1 MNRFQILVTLL
12 LFPILL
18 QGQTIYSTDY
28 DWSQQP
34 EYVDPSKLSLT
45 PEQEKSNALYLFNI
59 DICKLPGLNSLFVG
73 FHSEIKHLKILVQS
87 KKGIEEL
94 NKFYVPIKQ
103 KNTYWGGT
111 YDETEV
117 KARIIQSDGSFVAIS
132 RDSIFKGELDGRLY
146 NYFAFDNLKIGSVI
160 EVFIKTP
167 KASNGYPSEFLLT
180 QKYPT
185 LSRIIAYHNKANL
198 DPVIY
203 QPKGYEIKYEEQID
217 QDLNN
222 RLLLF
227 KYESLPA
234 AKRQELSNYANDN
247 LFLHIQPANRDRL
260 TDMMKMLFQM
270 NLGYTSSFYK
280 KVEGKPL
287 KRSLK
292 DSEKFIDVWFIKSD
306 TSAIVKLRRAEFFLK
321 TKNETFMLGL
331 NNSGRYLVNQ
341 VPMEKFHLMYTYSKL
356 IGLNPKLIFASRGDY
371 HPTPDNFLCPNYFDF
386 PLIYFPGLDVYY
398 SVDPDDRIG
407 PAPARFFNS
416 NAVYFN
422 IHGKPKIEPFKI
434 QEPSANFSI
443 DSLNI
448 QLSFQGDELKAEF
461 KKVLIGNTALDYL
474 VEINGAREGKIL
486 EERESLIRYYFP
498 KSDIL
503 STKAKN
509 ETLDKAFVLPLTIYS
524 TLKCSDLVVD
534 LDSILIVEL
543 GSVIGNQ
550 RELSGD
556 ENSKRETGMYLEN
569 NTHYVRELSISI
581 PAGYKVKNANDFT
594 IKFVGN
600 DVIGFKS
607 EAKIKGNKL
616 TITVDEYYNKT
627 SYLPEDYELMKQVY
641 SASHKFY
648 TTKLFLA
655 K

>member
-1 MNRFQILVTLL
+1 MNRFRILLTLL
-12 LFPILL
+12 LFPVFL
-18 QGQTIYSTDY
+18 QGQTIYTTDY

-59 DICKLPGLNSLFVG
+59 DVYKLPGLGVFMW
-73 FHSEIKHLKILVQS
+73 FHTEIKHMKILVQS

-94 NKFYVPIKQ
+94 NKFYLPIKE

-117 KARIIQSDGSFVAIS
+117 KARIIQSDGSCVAVS

-146 NYFAFDNLKIGSVI
+146 NYFAFDNLKIGSII
-160 EVFIKTP
+160 EIFIKTP
-167 KASNGYPSEFLLT
+167 KVSDGYPSEFLLT

-185 LSRIIAYHNKANL
+185 LSRIIAYHSKANL
-198 DPVIY
+198 DPLIY
-203 QPKGYEIKYEEQID
+203 QPKGDEVKYEEQID
-217 QDLNN
+217 QEMNN

-227 KYESLPA
+227 KYESLSA

-260 TDMMKMLFQM
+260 TDRMKMLFEL
-270 NLGYTSSFYK
+270 NLGYSSAFYK
-280 KVEGKPL
+280 KREGKPL
-287 KRSLK
+287 KKSLK
-292 DSEKFIDVWFIKSD
+292 NSEKFIDVWFIKSD

-331 NNSGRYLVNQ
+331 NKSGRYLVNQ
-341 VPMEKFHLMYTYSKL
+341 VPMEKFRLMYTYSKL
-356 IGLNPKLIFASRGDY
+356 IGLEPKLIFASRGDY
-371 HPTPDNFLCPNYFDF
+371 HATPENFVCPNYFNF

-407 PAPARFFNS
+407 PAPTRFLNS

-434 QEPSANFSI
+434 HEPRINFST
-443 DSLNI
+443 DSLSI
-448 QLSFQGDELKAEF
+448 QLSFQGDEAKAEF
-461 KKVLIGNTALDYL
+461 KEVLIGNTALDYL

-509 ETLDKAFVLPLTIYS
+509 ETLDRAFVLPLTIYS
-524 TLKCSDLVVD
+524 TLKCNDLVVD

-550 RELSGD
+550 RELSED
-556 ENSKRETGMYLEN
+556 ENSKRETGIYLEN
-569 NTHYVRELSISI
+569 NTHYVRELSVSI
-581 PAGYKVKNANDFT
+581 PAGYKVKNVNDF
-594 IKFVGN
+594 ILEFGGN
-600 DVIGFKS
+600 ELFGFKS
-607 EAKIKGNKL
+607 DARIVGNKL
-616 TITVDEYYNKT
+616 MITVDEYYNKT